1 LLLQIETYV
10 PGKGSGMGEEVL
22 ESLTL
27 VYLLLIFNTFRVITI
42 YSLPYEQLADVWE
55 LLLLFFVSDSELV
68 SDIGA

>member
-1 LLLQIETYV
+1 
-10 PGKGSGMGEEVL
+10 VL

>member
-1 LLLQIETYV
+1 V

-55 LLLLFFVSDSELV
+55 LVLLFFVSDSELV